1 MITKLKNAC
10 RELGLPVKELGGL
23 LDLEYENIPIL
34 LAPYKKRNTF
44 SILAV
49 VVDAQGNLDES
60 RFKIGLD
67 VTLNFHQNYFGK
79 WDKESSYF
87 SSYEYQVAPKADIEP
102 EWLKSNLDAFWE
114 AFTFLQANLFI
125 LGDETFFQGIK

>member
-10 RELGLPVKELGGL
+10 RKLGLTVKELGGL
-23 LDLEYENIPIL
+23 LDVEYEYIPIL
-34 LAPYKKRNTF
+34 IASDKRRNTF

-67 VTLNFHQNYFGK
+67 VTLNFHKDYFGK
-79 WDKESSYF
+79 WDKENSYF
-87 SSYEYQVAPKADIEP
+87 SSYKYQVSSNADIDP
-102 EWLKSNLDAFWE
+102 EWLKSKLDAFWE

-125 LGDETFFQGIK
+125 LGDETFFQGIE